1 MDILKNGQ
9 PGQFYIFKPAIRRRF
24 VSSLFPDSFLGIQ
37 PGLIRRKIA
46 QVESR
51 MRLEEKIDRL
61 AFMPAGSVYI
71 KPDRVI
77 PQSPIEMS
85 QDLHEPRPVSSLCP
99 NHPEASQKRR
109 HPPRQIKT
117 LLVLARCRDAKRM
130 SSLSPPPPQSG
141 MQAEPCF
148 ILKNHRLP
156 WPQILKFFLT
166 PGEIASPL
174 RHELEDRN
182 NWPVLADIP
191 IDASISGPVALASS
205 TRIVAL
211 SARPAWGRPSEPD
224 LGQILE
230 ATGLNGAPLP
240 GQSGASRVRAAQGSA
255 CSSGRSIH
263 PNLSPGSNDLSSC
276 ASSPKREPSSQASV
290 LRRLK
295 EAPQSSTP
303 AKRREC
309 PSQKRPS
316 FPGSRPDDEYRQVP
330 CK

>member
-1 MDILKNGQ
+1 
-9 PGQFYIFKPAIRRRF
+9 
-24 VSSLFPDSFLGIQ
+24 
-37 PGLIRRKIA
+37 
-46 QVESR
+46 
-51 MRLEEKIDRL
+51 MRSEEKVDRL
-61 AFMPAGSVYI
+61 AFMPTGSVHI

-77 PQSPIEMS
+77 PKSPIEMS
-85 QDLHEPRPVSSLCP
+85 QDLHEPLPVSSLCT
-99 NHPEASQKRR
+99 NHSEAPEEGR

-130 SSLSPPPPQSG
+130 SSLSPAPPQSR

-156 WPQILKFFLT
+156 WPQILEFFLT

-174 RHELEDRN
+174 RPELEDRN
-182 NWPVLADIP
+182 NWLVLADIP
-191 IDASISGPVALASS
+191 IDASISGPAVLASS

-211 SARPAWGRPSEPD
+211 SARPAWGRPSEPG

-230 ATGLNGAPLP
+230 ATGLNAAPLP

-263 PNLSPGSNDLSSC
+263 PNLWPGSNDLSSS
-276 ASSPKREPSSQASV
+276 ASSPKRGPSSQASV

-295 EAPQSSTP
+295 KAPQSLTP
-303 AKRREC
+303 PKRREC

-316 FPGSRPDDEYRQVP
+316 FPGSPPDDVYRLAPYRQFSISQP
-330 CK
+330 RM